1 MNSTRCYWTLQHL
14 GSYSDSGKT
23 LDTFTKHL
31 PLSTI
36 SYTSLIIVANVHYL
50 DHPASWPRT
59 TQNKMFA
66 SDLRVSASC
75 CSSVVGMFL
84 VCSLHFQS
92 GIKFRSNI
100 TPKVRDDILKQRLHA
115 GIQEAL
121 ISNSIAPVV
130 LKNPLFLYSMLVSTD
145 LSALNMLKLDCH
157 KPTNNLH
164 FPCLHPFAHA

>member
-1 MNSTRCYWTLQHL
+1 MVKVTYSEFYSMLYWTLQHL
-14 GSYSDSGKT
+14 GSYSDSRKT

-31 PLSTI
+31 PLSTT

-50 DHPASWPRT
+50 DHPASWHRT

-75 CSSVVGMFL
+75 CSSVTGMFP

-100 TPKVRDDILKQRLHA
+100 IPKARDDILKQRLHA

-130 LKNPLFLYSMLVSTD
+130 KEPSLSPLNVGIDRFVS
-145 LSALNMLKLDCH
+145 A
-157 KPTNNLH
+157 
-164 FPCLHPFAHA
+164 